1 MSLRV
6 SNGTCGGLGVKI
18 VNSAHL
24 EAGESLHA
32 NNWTSGSGPS
42 EAAKEMVERV
52 GKHCSHFVTEE
63 HKLRDKKMKVTSE
76 LNSSRNIPRR
86 FVSRA
91 SVSWWILYRE
101 KRAWNLSLVIPFM
114 LGRGRWKST
123 VWILYFKFNS
133 RHWDVIGFQ
142 WPEHSASMCCVQ
154 SWKELVAATQVLPLP
169 LSR

>member
-42 EAAKEMVERV
+42 EAAKEMAERV

-76 LNSSRNIPRR
+76 LNSSRNIPRG

-91 SVSWWILYRE
+91 SVSW
-101 KRAWNLSLVIPFM
+101 
-114 LGRGRWKST
+114 
-123 VWILYFKFNS
+123 
-133 RHWDVIGFQ
+133 
-142 WPEHSASMCCVQ
+142 
-154 SWKELVAATQVLPLP
+154 
-169 LSR
+169 